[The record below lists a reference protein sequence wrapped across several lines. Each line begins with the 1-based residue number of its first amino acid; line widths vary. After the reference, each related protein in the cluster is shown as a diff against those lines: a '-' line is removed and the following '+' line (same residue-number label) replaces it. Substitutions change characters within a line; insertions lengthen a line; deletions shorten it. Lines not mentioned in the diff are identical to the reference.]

1 MLPVWIMFMD
11 NRNRGRMCFL
21 METHSLDKEISF
33 SGFYY
38 VIDDSGTAVYD
49 SYDNLVGNFET
60 ETEAVNM
67 IRAFYGE

>member
-11 NRNRGRMCFL
+11 NNDRRRMCL
-21 METHSLDKEISF
+21 LSEIHSPDREISF
-33 SGFYY
+33 SGFNY
-38 VIDDSGTAVYD
+38 VIHDSGTAVYD

-67 IRAFYGE
+67 IRACYGE